1 MAKMKIY
8 DIARS
13 LQEKF
18 PDLKSKDLV
27 ELLQENG
34 FEVKSAQSS
43 IEDEAIGFLLNYYK
57 KKAPKPAAKPEK
69 KAKKEQ
75 PAAKKEA
82 APKKEQP
89 KKKEAAE
96 SKKA

>member
-27 ELLQENG
+27 ELLKENG
-34 FEVKSAQSS
+34 FEAKSAQSS
-43 IEDEAIGFLLNYYK
+43 IEDEAIGFLLNYFK
-57 KKAPKPAAKPEK
+57 KKSAKPAAKPEK
-69 KAKKEQ
+69 PVKK
-75 PAAKKEA
+75 
-82 APKKEQP
+82 
-89 KKKEAAE
+89 
-96 SKKA
+96 

>member
-57 KKAPKPAAKPEK
+57 KKAPKPAKNSQRRKRRQRAKRQMP
-69 KAKKEQ
+69 
-75 PAAKKEA
+75 
-82 APKKEQP
+82 
-89 KKKEAAE
+89 
-96 SKKA
+96 